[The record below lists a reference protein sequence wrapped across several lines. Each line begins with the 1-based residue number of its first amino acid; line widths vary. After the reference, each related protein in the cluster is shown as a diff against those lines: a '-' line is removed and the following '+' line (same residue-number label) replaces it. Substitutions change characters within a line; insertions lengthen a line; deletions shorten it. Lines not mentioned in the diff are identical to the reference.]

1 MKDIKASVLIGN
13 YNNEQYL
20 AECINSIKKQTYQN
34 IEIIIHDDSSLDNSI
49 KKIDKYK
56 NIKIIKNKKKF
67 ISNCW
72 PYIPPQSCIALR
84 TEEFK
89 KIFNKI
95 NYNLF
100 PDIWMDFRI
109 GLYLKFNKKKFFIL
123 DENLTYYRQSEEMI
137 SVNFKFLTFAW
148 WIRRKQA
155 HDYVQFQFFF
165 FHKHYRSNYIFSSND
180 YVLVVIENAQLDFLL
195 LDIFSFIIF

>member
-1 MKDIKASVLIGN
+1 MKDIKVSVLIAN

-34 IEIIIHDDSSLDNSI
+34 IEIIIHDDSSSDNSI
-49 KKIDKYK
+49 KKINRYK
-56 NIKIIKNKKKF
+56 NIKIIKNKKRF
-67 ISNCW
+67 ISNYW
-72 PYIPPQSCIALR
+72 PYIPTQSCIAMR
-84 TEEFK
+84 REEFK

-109 GLYLKFNKKKFFIL
+109 GLYLKFIKKNFCVL

-137 SVNFKFLTFAW
+137 SVNFKFLSFAW

-155 HDYVQFQFFF
+155 HDYVKYFFLKNNERHVKNLDYLLTNFIYF
-165 FHKHYRSNYIFSSND
+165 FIK
-180 YVLVVIENAQLDFLL
+180 
-195 LDIFSFIIF
+195 